1 MNAYNNAIDKIN
13 NDFHTLKEENAKLDK
28 EIAELKAK
36 LEASEKMN
44 ELYERI
50 QAFKFWWKII
60 NVKPKRLRAIGLITV
75 RLRTANVVP
84 TS

>member
-50 QAFKFWWKII
+50 QAFKF
-60 NVKPKRLRAIGLITV
+60 
-75 RLRTANVVP
+75 
-84 TS
+84 